1 MRGTGRPL
9 PDGPAEPP
17 PACLWSSG
25 RPPLH
30 APCVFPR
37 SPFLPGTGRV
47 CLMEVPGHRPGRP
60 HTEKGLHT
68 GRPSQSRVR
77 LSKCP
82 ATCARLPA
90 GPGVLANSVHSGAG
104 GAPMHTTKLHGRAPP
119 GVPHLSDPAVQP
131 AGGPPAPSPRAD
143 GPPLRV
149 SGHPLNDS
157 IHLQTPRHHA
167 LALTWAPSKPKSD
180 ASPSPPLG
188 PPSDSPQSSVRAS

>member
-1 MRGTGRPL
+1 MRGTREAPAGRPRGATSCL
-9 PDGPAEPP
+9 SVVIGPV
-17 PACLWSSG
+17 
-25 RPPLH
+25 PPLH

-90 GPGVLANSVHSGAG
+90 RPEVLANSVHSGAG
-104 GAPMHTTKLHGRAPP
+104 GGR
-119 GVPHLSDPAVQP
+119 GPHAHNQAAWADPARNP
-131 AGGPPAPSPRAD
+131 PPLRPSSAACGGPTIPSPRAD

-167 LALTWAPSKPKSD
+167 LALTWAPS
-180 ASPSPPLG
+180 A
-188 PPSDSPQSSVRAS
+188 QV